1 MIDHVVHTFTTRHE
15 RDHSANCFAHS
26 GRSSQQLLKR
36 PKIWANELLFEFR
49 KLRCGPSNLDTPIPF
64 VTLPD
69 SHCLQMIL
77 NRLHQQMLGL
87 GWINGNHTASSLLL
101 QASSIA
107 DENRSLCLQMK
118 VRPLDM
124 FVCCTQD
131 DLLEVYSQG
140 RYSSRRT
147 MSIPNT
153 VEK

>member
-1 MIDHVVHTFTTRHE
+1 
-15 RDHSANCFAHS
+15 
-26 GRSSQQLLKR
+26 
-36 PKIWANELLFEFR
+36 
-49 KLRCGPSNLDTPIPF
+49 
-64 VTLPD
+64 
-69 SHCLQMIL
+69 
-77 NRLHQQMLGL
+77 MLGL

-101 QASSIA
+101 HASSMA

-147 MSIPNT
+147 MSIHNT
-153 VEK
+153 VEKYHMAPCMYFDSRDYYYYYYYYFVEAAAAVDVYFANGLHSKHTHN